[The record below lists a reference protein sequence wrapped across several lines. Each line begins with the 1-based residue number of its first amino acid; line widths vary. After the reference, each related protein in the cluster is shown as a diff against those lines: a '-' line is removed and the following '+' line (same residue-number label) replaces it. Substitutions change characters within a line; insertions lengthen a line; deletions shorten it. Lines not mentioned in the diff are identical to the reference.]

1 MSELSP
7 AFAVFISTFAQAS
20 QPEIGAAP
28 AAAATAPVAAAV
40 AAPVAAPVTPVVSE
54 VLGQPKA
61 AAPGAVPV
69 GVAGGVPGGVP
80 GGTAAVPAQPVGGAV
95 SQSPSMLTFMLP
107 LILVMGV
114 MMLFTFMTGRKE
126 KKKKAELFAAMAPGD
141 RVQTYGGIIG
151 SISEIKDDEIVLRV
165 DEVNNTRIRF
175 AKSAISGVLRKHNH
189 GQTAELKPAGGKV
202 SV

>member
-1 MSELSP
+1 MSDVSP
-7 AFAVFISTFAQAS
+7 AFAVFVSTFAQAS
-20 QPEIGAAP
+20 QPAVGAASEGP
-28 AAAATAPVAAAV
+28 VTGAA
-40 AAPVAAPVTPVVSE
+40 AAPVAAPISPVASE

-69 GVAGGVPGGVP
+69 GTPAGM
-80 GGTAAVPAQPVGGAV
+80 AAVPAQPIGGGAP
-95 SQSPSMLTFMLP
+95 QAQPSMLTFMLP

-141 RVQTYGGIIG
+141 KVQTFGGIIG
-151 SISEIKDDEIVLRV
+151 SIAEIKDDEIVLRV

-189 GQTAELKPAGGKV
+189 GQTAELKPTGGKV
-202 SV
+202 SA

>member
-1 MSELSP
+1 MFDISP
-7 AFAVFISTFAQAS
+7 AFAVFVSTFAQAS
-20 QPEIGAAP
+20 QPAIGAASESP
-28 AAAATAPVAAAV
+28 VTGAAATTPVAASTT
-40 AAPVAAPVTPVVSE
+40 PVTSE

-61 AAPGAVPV
+61 AAPGAPPT
-69 GVAGGVPGGVP
+69 GASA
-80 GGTAAVPAQPVGGAV
+80 GTAAVPAQPLGGSAPA
-95 SQSPSMLTFMLP
+95 SQPSMLTFMLP

-126 KKKKAELFAAMAPGD
+126 KKKKAALFAAMAPGD
-141 RVQTYGGIIG
+141 KVQTFGGIIG

-189 GQTAELKPAGGKV
+189 GQTAELKPSGGKV
-202 SV
+202 SA